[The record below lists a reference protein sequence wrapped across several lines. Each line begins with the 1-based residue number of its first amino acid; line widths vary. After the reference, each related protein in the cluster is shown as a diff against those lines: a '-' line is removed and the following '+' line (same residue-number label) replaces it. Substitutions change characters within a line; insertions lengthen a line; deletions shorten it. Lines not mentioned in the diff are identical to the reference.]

1 MHIYYPYQKPKLR
14 NKHLQI
20 IQTLGSTGGSGT
32 QAQQS
37 HALLQTHTAPLRQ
50 LKFAAVNCK

>member
-14 NKHLQI
+14 NKHFYYSN
-20 IQTLGSTGGSGT
+20 TYFDSGT

-37 HALLQTHTAPLRQ
+37 HALLHTHTAPLRQ
-50 LKFAAVNCK
+50 LKFAAVNRK